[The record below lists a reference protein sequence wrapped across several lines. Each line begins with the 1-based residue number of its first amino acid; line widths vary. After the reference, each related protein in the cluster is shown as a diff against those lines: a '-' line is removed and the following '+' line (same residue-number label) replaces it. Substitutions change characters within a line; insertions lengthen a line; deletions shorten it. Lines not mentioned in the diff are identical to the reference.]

1 MADKK
6 TINFSGYVWEVR
18 SSGDGPPG
26 PNHWSSDNVWV
37 DQDGYLHL
45 KITQQNGIWYCA
57 ELFTTTSIGFGEYE
71 FYVINR
77 IDLFD
82 PNIVF
87 GLFNYPT
94 PPIGPDGTNEIDIE
108 IARWGNS
115 KYPNGNFTV
124 FPAVPGLHQDSH
136 TFNFSLNGTY
146 TTQRFVWTSNEVYF
160 QSLHG
165 HGNDQQQKIADW
177 SYKPKENSQY
187 IPQQPL
193 PIHINLWLFQGQRP
207 TDAQF
212 VEVIVSKFQFT
223 PSS

>member
-6 TINFSGYVWEVR
+6 INFSGYVWEVR
-18 SSGDGPPG
+18 SGDGGPG
-26 PNHWSSDNVWV
+26 SNHWSSDNVWV
-37 DQDGYLHL
+37 DENGYLHL

-57 ELFTTTSIGFGEYE
+57 ELYTTTSLGFGDYE

-82 PNIVF
+82 RNIVF

-94 PPIGPDGTNEIDIE
+94 PSIGPDKTNEIDIE

-115 KYPNGNFTV
+115 NYPNGNFTV
-124 FPAVPGLHQDSH
+124 FPTIPGLKQDFK
-136 TFNFSLNGTY
+136 TFDFSLNGDY
-146 TTQRFVWTSNEVYF
+146 TTHKFVWTSKEIYF
-160 QSLHG
+160 QSFHG
-165 HGNDQQQKIADW
+165 HGNDQQQQIADW
-177 SYKPKENSQY
+177 PYKPEESYKY

-193 PIHINLWLFQGQRP
+193 PIHINLWLFEGQPP
-207 TDAQF
+207 TDSKE